1 MKKTSIFTAL
11 FAICFLAAVS
21 AISAPVLVGGSPMV
35 VNNTSSNCTAA
46 VAFASPPYLQQ
57 FSVTHGGLGSTNDI
71 SINVSNTLD
80 QVNYTF
86 AYVWHPSYTNAT
98 TEYIGTAPVTNY
110 CRATVTTT
118 NSQSVIINYGL

>member
-1 MKKTSIFTAL
+1 MKRIFCL
-11 FAICFLAAVS
+11 LAA
-21 AISAPVLVGGSPMV
+21 ACFFACATQLQATPTLVGGSPMV

-46 VAFASPPYLQQ
+46 VTFISPPTIQP
-57 FSVTHGGLGSTNDI
+57 FSVTHGVLINTNDI
-71 SINVSNTLD
+71 SISVSNTLD
-80 QVNYTF
+80 NVNFTYAYT
-86 AYVWHPSYTNAT
+86 WHPLSIAAT